1 MVDFNWTHKNLMR
14 LIHTSDWHLGQR
26 FYHHSREVE
35 HAQFLD
41 WLHQQLAIHQPDA
54 LLIAGDIF
62 DTVNPPISAQR
73 QLYEFLACCYRDY
86 PALQIIMIAGNHDSG
101 SRIELPAPLL
111 GAMNVQVVGRVQWH
125 DDQPDFSQ
133 LIVPIQ
139 RMDDAGNHQ
148 VLGWCVALPYL
159 RAAEV
164 TANGLSPDVNA
175 AITTLH
181 AQVLAQVAVQKQ
193 PDQAVVLMSHAH
205 LSGGE
210 MSDSVRNVVIGTL
223 EAQSVSL
230 YPEWV
235 DYVALGH
242 LHKPQKIAGQERVR
256 YSGSPIPLSFSERH
270 YPHQV
275 LLVEIESDQPLQV
288 TPLLIPRA
296 VPMLQFKDTL
306 PNLIEQLQQYAWP
319 AADVPFA
326 QQAWLEICVQL
337 QGEPPPVNLRQ
348 ILDQHLPEHRAR
360 LLRLRCE
367 QHPDFKVDATVIGAD
382 PFNLHELPEPKQLF
396 EQLWQQ
402 QYGQP
407 SEQVLA
413 DFEWLLQAL
422 QDQSESGKSVLDSV
436 ATGQGLT

>member
-1 MVDFNWTHKNLMR
+1 MR

-26 FYHHSREVE
+26 FYHHSREFE

-41 WLHQQLAIHQPDA
+41 WLHQQLATQQPDA

-73 QLYEFLACCYRDY
+73 QLYEFLARCYRDF

-111 GAMNVQVVGRVQWH
+111 SAMNVQVIGRVQWQ
-125 DDQPDFSQ
+125 DEQPDFEQ

-139 RMDDAGNHQ
+139 RVDDAGNLH

-164 TANGLSPDVNA
+164 TANGLSPDVNM
-175 AITTLH
+175 AIVTLH
-181 AQVLAQVAVQKQ
+181 ERLLAQVAAQKT
-193 PDQAVVLMSHAH
+193 PEQAVVLMSHAH

-230 YPEWV
+230 YPDWV

-242 LHKPQKIAGQERVR
+242 LHKPQKIGGQERVR
-256 YSGSPIPLSFSERH
+256 YCGSPIPLSFSERN

-275 LLVEIESDQPLQV
+275 LLVDIAADLAVRQPLQV

-306 PNLIEQLQQYAWP
+306 PNLIQQLQAYAWP
-319 AADVPFA
+319 AENLLFH

-348 ILDQHLPEHRAR
+348 MLDKYLPEHKVR

-367 QHPDFKVDATVIGAD
+367 QHPDFKIEADASGTNPV
-382 PFNLHELPEPKQLF
+382 NLQELPEPKQLF

-407 SEQVLA
+407 SAQVMA
-413 DFEWLLQAL
+413 DFELLLQEL
-422 QDQSESGKSVLDSV
+422 QEQQAPATSSE
-436 ATGQGLT
+436 

>member
-1 MVDFNWTHKNLMR
+1 MR
-14 LIHTSDWHLGQR
+14 FIHTSDWHLGQR

-35 HAQFLD
+35 HAQFLE
-41 WLHQQLAIHQPDA
+41 WLQQQLAIHQPDA

-73 QLYEFLACCYRDY
+73 QLYEFLAHCYRDY

-111 GAMNVQVVGRVQWH
+111 AAMNVQVIGRVQWQAE
-125 DDQPDFSQ
+125 QPDFSQ

-139 RMDDAGNHQ
+139 HIDDSGERQ

-175 AITTLH
+175 AIAELH
-181 AQVLAQVAVQKQ
+181 AQVLAQVAAQKT

-242 LHKPQKIAGQERVR
+242 LHKPQKIASQERVR
-256 YSGSPIPLSFSERH
+256 YSGSPIPLSFSERN

-275 LLVEIESDQPLQV
+275 LLVEIQPSQALQV

-296 VPMLQFKDTL
+296 VPMLQFKDSL
-306 PNLIEQLQQYAWP
+306 PNLIQQLQHYAWP
-319 AADVPFA
+319 AQDLAFTE
-326 QQAWLEICVQL
+326 QAWLEICVQL
-337 QGEPPPVNLRQ
+337 HGEPPPVNLRQ
-348 ILDQHLPEHRAR
+348 ILDKYLPEHKAR

-367 QHPDFKVDATVIGAD
+367 QHPDFKREADDIGSNPLD
-382 PFNLHELPEPKQLF
+382 LQELPEPKQLF
-396 EQLWQQ
+396 EQIWQQ

-407 SEQVLA
+407 NEQVLA
-413 DFEWLLQAL
+413 DFELLLQEQQA
-422 QDQSESGKSVLDSV
+422 QAETDTEVTT
-436 ATGQGLT
+436 TGTL

>member
-1 MVDFNWTHKNLMR
+1 MR

-26 FYHHSREVE
+26 FYHHSRESE
-35 HAQFLD
+35 HAQFLN
-41 WLHQQLAIHQPDA
+41 WLHQQIATQQPDA

-73 QLYEFLACCYRDY
+73 QLYEFLAHCYRDY

-111 GAMNVQVVGRVQWH
+111 AAMNVQMIGRVQWQGV
-125 DDQPDFSQ
+125 QPDFSQ

-139 RMDDAGNHQ
+139 QRDDAGQ
-148 VLGWCVALPYL
+148 QQILGWCVALPYL

-175 AITTLH
+175 AITALH
-181 AQVLAQVAVQKQ
+181 AQVLAQVAAQKT
-193 PDQAVVLMSHAH
+193 PEQAVVLMSHAH

-210 MSDSVRNVVIGTL
+210 TSDSVRNVVIGTL

-230 YPEWV
+230 YPDWV

-242 LHKPQKIAGQERVR
+242 LHKPQRIGGQERIR
-256 YSGSPIPLSFSERH
+256 YSGSPIPLSFSELN
-270 YPHQV
+270 YKHQV
-275 LLVEIESDQPLQV
+275 LLVEIAPEQPLQV

-306 PNLIEQLQQYAWP
+306 PNLIQQLQQYAWP
-319 AADVPFA
+319 AQDLAFTE
-326 QQAWLEICVQL
+326 QAWLEICVQL

-348 ILDQHLPEHRAR
+348 ILDKYLPEHKAR

-367 QHPDFKVDATVIGAD
+367 QHPDFKLADDALGANPLD
-382 PFNLHELPEPKQLF
+382 LQELPEPKQLF
-396 EQLWQQ
+396 EQIWQQ
-402 QYGQP
+402 LYGPPNAQI
-407 SEQVLA
+407 LA
-413 DFEWLLQAL
+413 DFELLLQE
-422 QDQSESGKSVLDSV
+422 QQTQTETDNSITRKS
-436 ATGQGLT
+436 